1 MRMLQIVTPTI
12 QPIHATILVI
22 AIYSLVWTIII
33 FHSIYYW
40 IGRKR
45 EYKINKYNLDLE
57 KAPEITVI
65 IPTVN
70 ESINIILRLIEALS
84 KQSYPKDKMEI
95 IIVSDDT
102 KEKYMNIENEV
113 MKASSK
119 YNLNIKIYRREERR
133 GFKAGALN
141 YALKRSN
148 GKYIVVFDADAIPK
162 EDLIEKAIAYM
173 EGEKLD
179 AIATKWSTLNMNDSP
194 LSEAQAIS
202 MEFLTSIILRGRAIS
217 RKPIMIPGC
226 GCIFKRDVLME
237 LGGWNEESLAEDLDL
252 SVKLVTKGKRI
263 GYLDETEVKVE
274 VPSNY
279 EDFKKQQSR
288 WIYGAV
294 QTLVKNATR
303 IINAKIPLIW
313 KIDVI
318 LYLLQYQA
326 VLANFAMAI
335 LAISSIIVRMDIIS
349 QITPLIPITI
359 VLSAL
364 EAASYMHTAK
374 KLGLKTW
381 KSITIM
387 GRCTALATALAIHI
401 LLQDIKIIFGKREK
415 WNITPK
421 GEIAKKSSSRRSG
434 IIESITT
441 IMGLIAMIILLIFGY
456 KASALCILTL
466 TIPYAYVTW
475 KTTNKVW

>member
-1 MRMLQIVTPTI
+1 MLQIVIPTI
-12 QPIHATILVI
+12 QPIYTAIIVI
-22 AIYSLVWTIII
+22 IIYALVWAIII

-45 EYKINKYNLDLE
+45 EYKIKKYNLDLE

-70 ESINIILRLIEALS
+70 EPINIILRLIEALS

-102 KEKYMNIENEV
+102 KERYMDIENEV
-113 MKASSK
+113 IKASSK

-148 GKYIVVFDADAIPK
+148 GKYIVIFDADAIPK
-162 EDLIEKAIAYM
+162 EDLIEKAVAYM
-173 EGEKLD
+173 EGENLD
-179 AIATKWSTLNMNDSP
+179 ALATKWSTLNMNDSP
-194 LSEAQAIS
+194 ISEAQAIS

-217 RKPIMIPGC
+217 KKPIMIPGC
-226 GCIFKRDVLME
+226 GCIFKKDVLME

-252 SVKLVTKGKRI
+252 SVKLVTNGKRI

-294 QTLVKNATR
+294 QTLVKNTTR
-303 IINAKIPLIW
+303 IINANIPLTW
-313 KIDVI
+313 KIDI
-318 LYLLQYQA
+318 TLYLLQYQA
-326 VLANFAMAI
+326 VLANFAIAVLAI
-335 LAISSIIVRMDIIS
+335 LSIIIETDVIS
-349 QITPLIPITI
+349 QATPLLLITVI
-359 VLSAL
+359 LSAL

-387 GRCTALATALAIHI
+387 GRCTALTTALATHI
-401 LLQDIKIIFGKREK
+401 LAQDIKIIFGKREK
-415 WNITPK
+415 WNLTPK
-421 GEIAKKSSSRRSG
+421 GEMAKKTSSKRSI
-434 IIESITT
+434 IIEGITT
-441 IMGLIAMIILLIFGY
+441 IMGLITMITLFVFGY

-475 KTTNKVW
+475 KTTNRVW